1 MSCSNVER
9 DVFGMEE
16 IKWSPPYVPWPID
29 TTPNASCLWRIS
41 EEGWFH
47 QESQLYNHLVN
58 APSASKQVS
67 ENGLRSLNSPVL
79 CSPLRPS
86 WGVAQREV
94 SMSIRLHCPGT
105 GKHTQHVTRGAA
117 WSNRK
122 LLDGI
127 FVACF
132 KTLKYR
138 EQVKL
143 TEDSEE
149 GKPKKR
155 RAQGRTRDWK
165 VLSEQP
171 ALKAGPATYLFQPE
185 EFRLTFFNF

>member
-1 MSCSNVER
+1 
-9 DVFGMEE
+9 
-16 IKWSPPYVPWPID
+16 
-29 TTPNASCLWRIS
+29 
-41 EEGWFH
+41 
-47 QESQLYNHLVN
+47 
-58 APSASKQVS
+58 
-67 ENGLRSLNSPVL
+67 
-79 CSPLRPS
+79 
-86 WGVAQREV
+86 
-94 SMSIRLHCPGT
+94 MSIRLHCPGT
-105 GKHTQHVTRGAA
+105 GKHTQHVTRGAT

-138 EQVKL
+138 EQDKL

-155 RAQGRTRDWK
+155 RAQGRTRGWK